1 MKQEKVKIRTL
12 NDDLNKI
19 MAVLA
24 STSGDLTKLESMNNY
39 QAIRRVTFT
48 LRRLRKCEL
57 KLFEDKLKEIRKMIE
72 KKELV

>member
-1 MKQEKVKIRTL
+1 MKQEKVKIRNL

-19 MAVLA
+19 IAILA

-48 LRRLRKCEL
+48 LRHLRKCEL
-57 KLFEDKLKEIRKMIE
+57 KLFEDKLKEVRKLIE